1 VDMIKKNASIGFPKK
16 IEPGIFFEGEI
27 VGKIPTAIFIKIKRT
42 LQFYKLYRGLKRP
55 KEKKERKKK
64 KEKKRN

>member
-1 VDMIKKNASIGFPKK
+1 
-16 IEPGIFFEGEI
+16 